1 MCTLRPTER
10 NFVKLL
16 SGFLLNYVAIN
27 SPARSIAKGMIGM
40 RKRSSLCG
48 MNEKSSTVAII

>member
-1 MCTLRPTER
+1 MCTLMTIER
-10 NFVKLL
+10 SFVNLL
-16 SGFLLNYVAIN
+16 SGLVLNCVAIN

-48 MNEKSSTVAII
+48 INEKTSIVAII